1 MKKWTFFMLLIALLL
16 FGSVIGFNE
25 FKQHKIDEYFA
36 NPPEQEYPVTVTT
49 AKADIWVPVI
59 RGMALKDQIRGVT
72 VAYTL
77 VTLPTKGY
85 VLFSWCEPTL

>member
-59 RGMALKDQIRGVT
+59 KAIGFII
-72 VAYTL
+72 
-77 VTLPTKGY
+77 
-85 VLFSWCEPTL
+85 